1 MQFPIRLVSLLLVL
15 ALLWGLSAPIG
26 ATGANEAEISF
37 VQVDN
42 SAVSANLLEQQAET
56 HAESSHA
63 STDMVRVSI
72 VLEKKSVLEAGF
84 PATVLPWL
92 TGPIWLRS
100 RAVCKSGLS
109 ASPERNWT

>member
-1 MQFPIRLVSLLLVL
+1 MKKMQFPIRLVSLLLVL

-72 VLEKKSVLEAGF
+72 VLEKKSVLNRVSGRADWQQPCCHG
-84 PATVLPWL
+84 LP
-92 TGPIWLRS
+92 GQFGSGAEPCA
-100 RAVCKSGLS
+100 RAD
-109 ASPERNWT
+109 

>member
-1 MQFPIRLVSLLLVL
+1 MKKMQFPIRLVSLLLVL

-72 VLEKKSVLEAGF
+72 VLEKNRYWKQGF
-84 PATVLPWL
+84 RQSRLAKQPCRHGLP
-92 TGPIWLRS
+92 GQFGSGAEPCA
-100 RAVCKSGLS
+100 RAD
-109 ASPERNWT
+109 